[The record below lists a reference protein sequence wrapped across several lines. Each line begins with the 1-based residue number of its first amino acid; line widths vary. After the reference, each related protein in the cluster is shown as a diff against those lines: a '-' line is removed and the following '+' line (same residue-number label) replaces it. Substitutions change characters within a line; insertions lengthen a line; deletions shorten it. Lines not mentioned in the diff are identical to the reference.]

1 MAPDSIPQGERMDL
15 NEVIALLRVRTRDRP
30 TFLEWAGLQL
40 VFVVLGLITALVG
53 GLLLYWMLA
62 TPPIAA
68 FGNPVTKESLELY
81 QKASDLVFQRVTS
94 VLDLV
99 LFKSLLPVLTAVLGY
114 TFARA
119 LHRPPPEGEG

>member
-1 MAPDSIPQGERMDL
+1 MAPDNIPRDERSVLDEL
-15 NEVIALLRVRTRDRP
+15 IALLRVRTRDRP

-40 VFVVLGLITALVG
+40 ILVVLGLITAMVG

-68 FGNPVTKESLELY
+68 FGNPITKESLELY
-81 QKASDLVFQRVTS
+81 QKASDLVFQRATS
-94 VLDLV
+94 LLDLL
-99 LFKSLLPVLTAVLGY
+99 LFKALLPILTAVLGY